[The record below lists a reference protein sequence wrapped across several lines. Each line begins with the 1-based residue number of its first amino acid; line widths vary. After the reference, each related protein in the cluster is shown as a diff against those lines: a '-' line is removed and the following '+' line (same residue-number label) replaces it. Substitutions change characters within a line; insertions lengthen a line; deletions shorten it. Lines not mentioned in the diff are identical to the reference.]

1 MEKELIEALDDLVS
15 ELNRTN
21 YDREELDELASWHKR
36 AEEILQKAKDENKQK
51 FLNLVD
57 GKDETFFSDL
67 RDNSQQGGKTPE
79 LEANQRTVSDEEI
92 KEEGDLKFH
101 YYGEGE
107 FSEGRALGFLDGAK
121 WMRNKL
127 NK

>member
-21 YDREELDELASWHKR
+21 YDREELDELASWHER
-36 AEEILQKAKDENKQK
+36 AEEILQKAKEKNKQK

-67 RDNSQQGGKTPE
+67 RDIKRGFDVRVDNPIR
-79 LEANQRTVSDEEI
+79 NQ
-92 KEEGDLKFH
+92 
-101 YYGEGE
+101 
-107 FSEGRALGFLDGAK
+107 SEDQEKRFFDPK
-121 WMRNKL
+121 
-127 NK
+127 

>member
-67 RDNSQQGGKTPE
+67 RDSSQQGGKTSE
-79 LEANQRTVSDEEI
+79 LEANQRSVSDEEI
-92 KEEGDLKFH
+92 DEKV
-101 YYGEGE
+101 
-107 FSEGRALGFLDGAK
+107 FSEEFYSYSPSYVSGFKDGAK